1 MTLRSPIS
9 SASSGHERPSGAAAD
24 GAEAAAAGDA
34 GKTYSAKRRFWW
46 PLAACGLLLFLVG
59 ASWLA
64 PQHGSTLLRRFVG
77 EHGSPAPRMLTRLPL
92 YGEPVTE
99 DGTLGYAAAAA
110 LLRVDTN
117 RDGAGVRLLQ
127 LLDEQSPDRAAAV
140 RELQPVIAA
149 LQRSAH
155 ATTIPELL
163 HVGSAAV
170 LAAVQRAAVD
180 EAFRSDPP
188 EVAVALWLDE
198 ARLVADLAWLLPAAW
213 AQALWKRWTPESLAA
228 LPAPTLRLLA
238 NGLAQ
243 LDADWRL
250 HEDVVGSLV
259 ANAQYWL
266 EDGSTHGPDLDDRL
280 RAWRRGF
287 DVRAEELAT
296 CELLVR
302 TLPHMQ
308 LPATDWPTRSQQWHT
323 FLDGPMEQSGGS
335 VLWWMSHLCDDE
347 HQRFLDLARL
357 RLLRLAVA
365 FTLGDESVELADPFG
380 PAPLQVELRD
390 GEATFRSACTDEVLR
405 RDAVRR

>member
-1 MTLRSPIS
+1 MTRRSLDVHP
-9 SASSGHERPSGAAAD
+9 
-24 GAEAAAAGDA
+24 
-34 GKTYSAKRRFWW
+34 AKRRGWW
-46 PLAACGLLLFLVG
+46 PLAVCGLLLFLVG

-64 PQHGSTLLRRFVG
+64 PQHGSKLLRRFVE
-77 EHGSPAPRMLTRLPL
+77 EHGSPAPRTLTRLPL

-99 DGTLGYAAAAA
+99 DGALGYAAAEAM
-110 LLRVDTN
+110 LRVETS
-117 RDGAGVRLLQ
+117 RDAAGVRLLQ

-140 RELQPVIAA
+140 RELQPVVAA

-163 HVGSAAV
+163 HVDAAVV

-188 EVAVALWLDE
+188 EVAVARWLDE
-198 ARLVADLAWLLPAAW
+198 ARLVADLAWLLPGGW
-213 AQALWKRWTPESLAA
+213 VQPLWERWTPDSLAA

-259 ANAQYWL
+259 GNAQYWL
-266 EDGSTHGPDLDDRL
+266 EGRGTYRPAMDDRA

-308 LPATDWPTRSQQWHT
+308 PSAKDWPTRSQQWHA

-335 VLWWMSHLCDDE
+335 VLAWMCHLCDDE

-365 FTLGDESVELADPFG
+365 FTLGDEPVELADPFG
-380 PAPLQVELRD
+380 SAPLQVELRD

>member
-1 MTLRSPIS
+1 MTLRSPVS
-9 SASSGHERPSGAAAD
+9 SAAEGLARPPR
-24 GAEAAAAGDA
+24 AAGEGIDA
-34 GKTYSAKRRFWW
+34 AVAESAGNAHPAKRRRWW
-46 PLAACGLLLFLVG
+46 PQAVCGLLLFLVG
-59 ASWLA
+59 SSWLA
-64 PQHGSTLLRRFVG
+64 PQHGSALLRRFVD
-77 EHGSPAPRMLTRLPL
+77 EHGLPAPRTLTRLPL
-92 YGEPVTE
+92 YGEPVAE
-99 DGTLGYAAAAA
+99 DGALGYAAAEAM
-110 LLRVDTN
+110 LRVETS

-127 LLDEQSPDRAAAV
+127 LLDEQSPDRAAAL

-266 EDGSTHGPDLDDRL
+266 EGGGTYRPDLDDRL

-296 CELLVR
+296 HELLLR

-308 LPATDWPTRSQQWHT
+308 PPATDWPTRSQQWHA
-323 FLDGPMEQSGGS
+323 FFDGPMEQSGGS
-335 VLWWMSHLCDDE
+335 LLWWMSHLCDDE

-357 RLLRLAVA
+357 RLLRLAIA
-365 FTLGDESVELADPFG
+365 FTLGDEPLELADPFG
-380 PAPLQVELRD
+380 PASLLVELRD

-405 RDAVRR
+405 RDALRR